1 MVMKNRH
8 CSSCMRWGSL
18 QYPAFTTST
27 TAWLSQWTNTTF
39 LLQVF
44 PHTMHAIM
52 IGSSSF
58 AAMDCC
64 LRPFGQD
71 YWNQDCS
78 DHALQPKEPEASV
91 YRWKGTDFH
100 DGSSNMDIPFQDSR
114 NRFHHMR
121 SERSVQTNKVLLF

>member
-1 MVMKNRH
+1 
-8 CSSCMRWGSL
+8 
-18 QYPAFTTST
+18 
-27 TAWLSQWTNTTF
+27 
-39 LLQVF
+39 
-44 PHTMHAIM
+44 MHAIM